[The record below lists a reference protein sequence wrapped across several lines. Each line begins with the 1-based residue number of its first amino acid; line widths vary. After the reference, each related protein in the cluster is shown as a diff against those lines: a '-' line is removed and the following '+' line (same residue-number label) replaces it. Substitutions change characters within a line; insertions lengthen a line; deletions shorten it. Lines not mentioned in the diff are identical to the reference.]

1 MKPSVYLAGPITGLS
16 YEGTTDW
23 RQSVKDQLEPDI
35 AAFSPMRA
43 KHYLLGKTTIAD
55 THDEYVLST
64 QRGIYTRD
72 MNDCRNRDALLVN
85 LLGAKTVSIG
95 TVMEIAWGAA
105 FNKPIIV
112 VMERNGNIHE
122 HAMLREA
129 CPLRVETLEEAIETT
144 RALLLP

>member
-1 MKPSVYLAGPITGLS
+1 MRPSVYLAGPITGLS
-16 YEGTTDW
+16 YKGTTDW
-23 RQSVKDQLEPDI
+23 RNDVKEQLSPEID
-35 AAFSPMRA
+35 AFSPMRA
-43 KHYLLGKTTIAD
+43 KYYLLGKTTIAD
-55 THDEYVLST
+55 THDDHILST

-72 MNDCRNRDALLVN
+72 MNDCRNRDALFVN
-85 LLGAKTVSIG
+85 LLGAERVSIG

-112 VMERNGNIHE
+112 IMEKEGNIHE

-129 CPLRVETLEEAIETT
+129 CPIRVETIEEAVEVT